1 MANRRYN
8 LRIGRWFKGA
18 LATKVKLGHAP
29 NFFVMKLQNLLK
41 TKCKLLNKKSV
52 EIFYTYNCVIK
63 ISKRGL
69 RLQASNI
76 RNTKRH

>member
-1 MANRRYN
+1 
-8 LRIGRWFKGA
+8 
-18 LATKVKLGHAP
+18 
-29 NFFVMKLQNLLK
+29 MK
-41 TKCKLLNKKSV
+41 KCKLLNKKSV

-69 RLQASNI
+69 RLQALNI

>member
-1 MANRRYN
+1 
-8 LRIGRWFKGA
+8 
-18 LATKVKLGHAP
+18 
-29 NFFVMKLQNLLK
+29 MK
-41 TKCKLLNKKSV
+41 KCKLLNKKSV
-52 EIFYTYNCVIK
+52 EIFYTYNCAIK